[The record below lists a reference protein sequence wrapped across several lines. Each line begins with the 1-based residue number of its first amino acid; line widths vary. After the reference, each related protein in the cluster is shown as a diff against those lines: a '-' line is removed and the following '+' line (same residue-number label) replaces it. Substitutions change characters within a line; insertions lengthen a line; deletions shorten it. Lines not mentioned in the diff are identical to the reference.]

1 MNIIYLTQ
9 NASGAYPPIQSWNK
23 PTPPAGYAVVPST
36 VDTAPFYE
44 CGGFVTLTVENGVVT
59 SMTGD
64 AEAYNA
70 WKEAHP
76 EPEPEPE
83 PEPDDLTARVEA
95 LEQTA
100 ATKDDVNAVWDQMAA
115 AYQEGVS
122 EA

>member
-1 MNIIYLTQ
+1 MNIIYMTP
-9 NASGAYPPIQSWNK
+9 NESGAYPPIQSWNRN
-23 PTPPAGYAVVPST
+23 TPPNGYAVVPLA

-44 CGGFVTLTVENGVVT
+44 CGGFVALTVENGVVT
-59 SMTGD
+59 GMAGD
-64 AEAYNA
+64 TAAYNA
-70 WKEAHP
+70 WKEAH
-76 EPEPEPE
+76 PEPEPE